1 MNLKNLQIKNIINKK
16 YLKKKKIRI
25 LNQYKKLLIQKSK
38 IVQEIYYN
46 FNQKL
51 NISLI
56 LF

>member
-38 IVQEIYYN
+38 IVQEIY
-46 FNQKL
+46 
-51 NISLI
+51 
-56 LF
+56 